1 MPKKR
6 KNLSESPSR
15 KVVDSERM
23 AASGEG
29 LVPPSGDVS
38 VSRAIYSVNQEEL
51 LNNMSEMFSD
61 LDASVV
67 YMVLSECDFKVENA
81 MDCLLELSTAA
92 KGVISSKVSG
102 FDSIASSLS
111 LVNQQ
116 SSVANEIVGESC
128 AKEDIVN
135 FKEESEESEKI
146 SSPDIQLTEE
156 LDPLI
161 QTAFEKYSL
170 RDKLYDS
177 TNDKITGKQP
187 VTLDQSNSNGINEF
201 PESEKSSLEFNV
213 LLSLQ
218 QAETENEKLENFS
231 SMLISEGHKSSQPA
245 VSKSSIQT
253 KDSSSAD
260 MDIFAQVSVRSS
272 LPEINTDN
280 APEVIKPANSE
291 VACRNLNQSQNI
303 VSDHGSLN
311 TSGHF
316 FQGLGEAGTTAS
328 GNSSSKCLEQ
338 QDGVMAVCSSQKSI
352 SLPEVFESLE
362 GSSFKSPQLA
372 DVQQGWNL
380 HFFPPTQHPPQP
392 PWNPMAP
399 VFYPSGGSHSFV
411 IPVAISPGQ
420 WRPVSDC
427 RTHGKRMPFPPP
439 VVSHVWDSNASPKV
453 WGNQDGIQKMN
464 LSQVHQPP
472 VCPVMRKKTH
482 LVGQVL
488 VLLRGVPGSGKS
500 FLARALLEDNPS
512 GIILSTDDYFYKNGQ
527 YQYDANCLGEAH
539 EWNRKQAK
547 EAFEKRISPIIIDNT
562 NIQAWEMKPYVAL
575 SQQYKYKVMFREPDT
590 WWKFKPKELERRNIH
605 GISKEKIK
613 RMLEHYERCLT
624 VNSILNSAIP
634 NKSENADWNEDP
646 CQGEGYGQKEVHAY
660 VKEERLF
667 ASASKPPELAEE
679 EKHASATS
687 SAVENN
693 LTDKYFQKEEEEIE
707 NNLREHVSENSN
719 IQGGVDISLSDYE
732 EKEVPLGQKTV
743 KREEIHRITETET
756 TKTNEVKSVETTHL
770 HICSCEHIQEHSDKI
785 LEVQTEKDQYNE
797 TEVEPVVTH
806 ERNIMKQNG
815 SSLDVSVRP
824 ELLNF
829 LGDWPVEQTIRQ
841 RTKRTRRTDK
851 FSMKRDKEDKATSQ
865 HLLDSHKSQ
874 VDLTD
879 IQQEVLPG
887 EKRQGE
893 ENLVSDSFCVLG
905 SDKITPELQMMGDW
919 PAMSSLQQRQH
930 RSRRISKRS
939 LSESD
944 EAGNNKCDIHKNVLD
959 TVDMLHGTSV
969 NTEELQDTVTSNFQE
984 PERVASENISEKKP
998 QHNKRTRKHHK
1009 LALTFTNSSMA
1020 LSKPEEQLSMLNL
1033 LEKEA
1038 EKHICK
1044 QPSRYSQTEPQDF
1057 ALLWRLEKKIIISEN
1072 IISENTKVLH
1082 GRLDAFR
1089 PKDMDA
1095 ASSSREKIPYRVMYD
1110 KSTHVEESELTSID
1124 ESENLNVLC
1133 KLFGSFSFD
1142 ALKDLYE
1149 RCNKDIVWATGLL
1162 LDSDE
1167 KLCKGEDI
1175 EFLQEAGTEPATTD
1189 LEFKANTNYGE
1200 NLKNSEQTS
1209 QIIGTNGIT
1218 QLSENNLSVCY
1229 AESETADILETDA
1242 KISDSLTRLPPG
1254 ASVKLKNTKDI
1265 APRTQAEGSGTDII
1279 KQSVSETQKI
1289 NLKAMSLVNETEE
1302 KPVVSQLDVGLCLPE
1317 NLHKV
1322 FNTAPNI
1329 LKSKLNKEIDSKLS
1343 ETYLESSKVNNMI
1356 RPLLQMDQAPL
1367 KNCASDVKELETYK
1381 ETQGNDM
1388 IATGGDREES
1398 KPSNMDEDRTKI
1410 LNPASLSSGS
1420 MNINCLE
1427 LALPPELALQLKEIF
1442 GPVGIDSGSL
1452 TVEDYVVHIDLNLAK
1467 VIHEKWKESI
1477 MKRQRMEDEYYKLL
1491 MQDGGGSAN
1500 QAFSPSAPQEEFFLC
1515 KKHPLHSPTTWAMT
1529 SSHNL
1534 ILRLK
1539 DLDDPNTILSQST
1552 DSKLQRKKMG
1562 CSSRSSTE
1570 THSENLATSEIFPFM
1585 DHWNAQTQ
1593 RVSLREIM
1601 SEEIALQEKQ
1611 DLKHVPSMARK
1622 DCAASLKEK
1631 QLFEMFPTIN
1641 QNFLMDIFKDNNYSL
1656 EQTEQFL
1663 NCVLEADPVKTVVAQ
1678 EIAQESDT
1686 LPSCSAIKNREKKAK
1701 KSKEAEDVLNEMV
1714 FQDIEY
1720 PGYDDFR
1727 AEAFL
1732 HQEKKQECLKKAE
1745 EAYRMGMKPVAAFY
1759 AQQGRLHE
1767 QKMKEANHAAAV
1779 QIFEKVNASL
1789 LPQNVLDL
1797 HGLHVDE
1804 AINHLSRVLLEK
1816 SHEYKQTGGK
1826 PYLCVITGRGNHS
1839 QGGVARIKPAAIKYL
1854 TSHNFRFTEIKPGCL
1869 KVTLK

>member
-6 KNLSESPSR
+6 KNLGVSPSR

-38 VSRAIYSVNQEEL
+38 VSGAIYSVNKEEL

-61 LDASVV
+61 LDPSVV
-67 YMVLSECDFKVENA
+67 YVVLSEYDFKVENA

-92 KGVISSKVSG
+92 KGVASSNVSG

-111 LVNQQ
+111 FVNQQ
-116 SSVANEIVGESC
+116 SSVANEIVGKSC

-135 FKEESEESEKI
+135 FKEESEKMA
-146 SSPDIQLTEE
+146 SPDIQLTEE
-156 LDPLI
+156 LDSLI

-177 TNDKITGKQP
+177 TNDIITGKQP

-201 PESEKSSLEFNV
+201 PEREKSSLGFNV

-231 SMLISEGHKSSQPA
+231 SVLISEGHKSSQPA

-280 APEVIKPANSE
+280 APEVIKTTNLE
-291 VACRNLNQSQNI
+291 VACRNLDQSQNI

-311 TSGHF
+311 ASGHF

-338 QDGVMAVCSSQKSI
+338 QEGVKALCSSQKSI
-352 SLPEVFESLE
+352 ILPEVFESLE

-380 HFFPPTQHPPQP
+380 HFSSPPQHPPQP

-420 WRPVSDC
+420 WRPVSDY
-427 RTHGKRMPFPPP
+427 RTHGKGMPFPPP
-439 VVSHVWDSNASPKV
+439 VVSHVWDSKACPKV
-453 WGNQDGIQKMN
+453 WENQDGILKMN

-472 VCPVMRKKTH
+472 ICPVMRKKTH

-500 FLARALLEDNPS
+500 FLARTLLEDNPS

-605 GISKEKIK
+605 GVSKEKIK
-613 RMLEHYERCLT
+613 RMLERYERCLT
-624 VNSILNSAIP
+624 VNSILNSAVP
-634 NKSENADWNEDP
+634 DKSENADWNEDP

-660 VKEERLF
+660 VKEGRLF

-693 LTDKYFQKEEEEIE
+693 LADKYFQKEEEEIE
-707 NNLREHVSENSN
+707 NNLREQVSEKSI

-732 EKEVPLGQKTV
+732 EKEVPLGEKAVQ
-743 KREEIHRITETET
+743 REEIHRITETET
-756 TKTNEVKSVETTHL
+756 SKTNEVKSVETTQL
-770 HICSCEHIQEHSDKI
+770 RICSCERIQEHSDKI

-797 TEVEPVVTH
+797 IEVEPEVTH
-806 ERNIMKQNG
+806 EKNIIKQNG
-815 SSLDVSVRP
+815 SSLAISVRP

-829 LGDWPVEQTIRQ
+829 LGDWPVEQSIRQ
-841 RTKRTRRTDK
+841 RTKRTRRIEK
-851 FSMKRDKEDKATSQ
+851 FSIKRDKEDKATSQ

-874 VDLTD
+874 VDLAD

-905 SDKITPELQMMGDW
+905 ADKITPELQMMGDW
-919 PAMSSLQQRQH
+919 PVMSSLQQRQH

-959 TVDMLHGTSV
+959 TVDMHHGTSV
-969 NTEELQDTVTSNFQE
+969 STEELQETVTSNFQE

-998 QHNKRTRKHHK
+998 QQNKRTRKHHK
-1009 LALTFTNSSMA
+1009 LALTFTNSSVA
-1020 LSKPEEQLSMLNL
+1020 LSRPEEQLSTLNL
-1033 LEKEA
+1033 LEEKP

-1082 GRLDAFR
+1082 GRLEAFR

-1095 ASSSREKIPYRVMYD
+1095 ASSSQEKIPYRVMYD
-1110 KSTHVEESELTSID
+1110 KSTHVEESELISID

-1149 RCNKDIVWATGLL
+1149 RCNKDIVWTTGLL

-1175 EFLQEAGTEPATTD
+1175 ECLQVAGTEPAITD

-1200 NLKNSEQTS
+1200 NFKNSEPTS
-1209 QIIGTNGIT
+1209 QIIGTDGIT
-1218 QLSENNLSVCY
+1218 QLSENSLSLCY

-1242 KISDSLTRLPPG
+1242 KISDSLTKLPLS
-1254 ASVKLKNTKDI
+1254 ASVKLKNTKGI

-1279 KQSVSETQKI
+1279 EQSVSETQKI
-1289 NLKAMSLVNETEE
+1289 NVKAMSLVNETEE
-1302 KPVVSQLDVGLCLPE
+1302 KPVVPQLDVGLCLPV

-1322 FNTAPNI
+1322 FNTVPTI
-1329 LKSKLNKEIDSKLS
+1329 LKSKLNKEIDNKFS

-1356 RPLLQMDQAPL
+1356 PPLLQMDQAPL
-1367 KNCASDVKELETYK
+1367 KNCASDVEELETYK
-1381 ETQGNDM
+1381 ETQGND
-1388 IATGGDREES
+1388 ISSIGGDREES
-1398 KPSNMDEDRTKI
+1398 KPSNMDEDRAKI
-1410 LNPASLSSGS
+1410 LNPASVSSGS
-1420 MNINCLE
+1420 MTINCLE

-1491 MQDGGGSAN
+1491 MQD
-1500 QAFSPSAPQEEFFLC
+1500 
-1515 KKHPLHSPTTWAMT
+1515 
-1529 SSHNL
+1529 
-1534 ILRLK
+1534 
-1539 DLDDPNTILSQST
+1539 LDDSNTILSQST
-1552 DSKLQRKKMG
+1552 DSKLQRKKMA
-1562 CSSRSSTE
+1562 CPSQSSTE
-1570 THSENLATSEIFPFM
+1570 THSENIPTSEIFTFM
-1585 DHWNAQTQ
+1585 DHWNAQMQ

-1601 SEEIALQEKQ
+1601 SEERALQEKQ
-1611 DLKHVPSMARK
+1611 DLKRVPSMARK
-1622 DCAASLKEK
+1622 DCAARLKEK

-1678 EIAQESDT
+1678 EIAQQSDT
-1686 LPSCSAIKNREKKAK
+1686 LPSCSAIKNREKK
-1701 KSKEAEDVLNEMV
+1701 
-1714 FQDIEY
+1714 
-1720 PGYDDFR
+1720 
-1727 AEAFL
+1727 
-1732 HQEKKQECLKKAE
+1732 
-1745 EAYRMGMKPVAAFY
+1745 
-1759 AQQGRLHE
+1759 GRLHE
-1767 QKMKEANHAAAV
+1767 QKMKEANHAAAL

-1789 LPQNVLDL
+1789 LPENVLDL

-1804 AINHLSRVLLEK
+1804 AINHLSRVLQEK

-1869 KVTLK
+1869 KVMLK

>member
-1 MPKKR
+1 M
-6 KNLSESPSR
+6 
-15 KVVDSERM
+15 
-23 AASGEG
+23 
-29 LVPPSGDVS
+29 
-38 VSRAIYSVNQEEL
+38 
-51 LNNMSEMFSD
+51 
-61 LDASVV
+61 
-67 YMVLSECDFKVENA
+67 KVENA

-92 KGVISSKVSG
+92 KGVASSKVSG

-135 FKEESEESEKI
+135 FKEESEKI
-146 SSPDIQLTEE
+146 PSPDIQLTEE
-156 LDPLI
+156 LDSLI
-161 QTAFEKYSL
+161 QTAFEKYNQ

-177 TNDKITGKQP
+177 TNDNITGKQP
-187 VTLDQSNSNGINEF
+187 MTLDQSNSNGINEF
-201 PESEKSSLEFNV
+201 PESEKSSLGFNV

-218 QAETENEKLENFS
+218 QAETENENLENFA

-260 MDIFAQVSVRSS
+260 MDIFTQVSVSSS
-272 LPEINTDN
+272 LPELDTDN
-280 APEVIKPANSE
+280 ASEVIKPKNSE
-291 VACRNLNQSQNI
+291 VACRNLDQSQNI
-303 VSDHGSLN
+303 VSDHGTLN
-311 TSGHF
+311 F
-316 FQGLGEAGTTAS
+316 FQGPVEAGTTAS

-338 QDGVMAVCSSQKSI
+338 QEGVCSGQKSI
-352 SLPEVFESLE
+352 SLPEAFESLE

-380 HFFPPTQHPPQP
+380 HFSPPPQQSPQP

-399 VFYPSGGSHSFV
+399 VFYPSSGSHSFV

-420 WRPVSDC
+420 WRPVSDY
-427 RTHGKRMPFPPP
+427 RTHGKGMPFPPP

-500 FLARALLEDNPS
+500 FLARTLLEDNPS

-605 GISKEKIK
+605 GVSKEKIK
-613 RMLEHYERCLT
+613 RMLDRYERCLT
-624 VNSILNSAIP
+624 VNSILNSAVP
-634 NKSENADWNEDP
+634 DKSENADWNEDP

-660 VKEERLF
+660 VKEETLF

-679 EKHASATS
+679 EKHASSTS

-693 LTDKYFQKEEEEIE
+693 LADRYFRKEEEEIE
-707 NNLREHVSENSN
+707 NNLREHVSENSI
-719 IQGGVDISLSDYE
+719 IQGSVDISLSDYE
-732 EKEVPLGQKTV
+732 EKEVPLGKKAV

-756 TKTNEVKSVETTHL
+756 SKTNEVKSEETTHL

-797 TEVEPVVTH
+797 IAVEPVVTH

-829 LGDWPVEQTIRQ
+829 LGDWPVEQSIRQ
-841 RTKRTRRTDK
+841 RTKRTRRIEK
-851 FSMKRDKEDKATSQ
+851 FSMKSDKEDKATSQ
-865 HLLDSHKSQ
+865 HLLDSHKAQ
-874 VDLTD
+874 VDLAD
-879 IQQEVLPG
+879 IQQEVLHG
-887 EKRQGE
+887 EKRQRE

-905 SDKITPELQMMGDW
+905 ADKITPELQMMGDW

-959 TVDMLHGTSV
+959 TVDVLHGTSV
-969 NTEELQDTVTSNFQE
+969 SSEELQDTETSNFQE
-984 PERVASENISEKKP
+984 PERIASDNISEKKP
-998 QHNKRTRKHHK
+998 QQNKRTRKHHK
-1009 LALTFTNSSMA
+1009 LALTFTNSSVA
-1020 LSKPEEQLSMLNL
+1020 LSKPEQLSTLNL
-1033 LEKEA
+1033 LE
-1038 EKHICK
+1038 EKSEKRICK

-1082 GRLDAFR
+1082 GRLEAFR
-1089 PKDMDA
+1089 PKDTDA
-1095 ASSSREKIPYRVMYD
+1095 ASSSQEKIPYRVMYD
-1110 KSTHVEESELTSID
+1110 KSTYVEESELISID

-1149 RCNKDIVWATGLL
+1149 RCNKDIVWATSLL

-1167 KLCKGEDI
+1167 KCKGEDI
-1175 EFLQEAGTEPATTD
+1175 ECLQEAGTVPATTD
-1189 LEFKANTNYGE
+1189 LEFKENTNYGE

-1209 QIIGTNGIT
+1209 QIIGTDGIT

-1242 KISDSLTRLPPG
+1242 KISDSLTRLPLS

-1265 APRTQAEGSGTDII
+1265 VPRTQAEDSGTDII
-1279 KQSVSETQKI
+1279 EQSVSDTQKI

-1302 KPVVSQLDVGLCLPE
+1302 KSVVSQLDVGLCLPVTLP
-1317 NLHKV
+1317 NV
-1322 FNTAPNI
+1322 FSTAPTI
-1329 LKSKLNKEIDSKLS
+1329 LKPKLNKEVDNKLS

-1356 RPLLQMDQAPL
+1356 LLLLQMDQAPL
-1367 KNCASDVKELETYK
+1367 KNCASDEEELETYK

-1388 IATGGDREES
+1388 ISIGGDREES

-1410 LNPASLSSGS
+1410 LNPTSLSSGS

-1452 TVEDYVVHIDLNLAK
+1452 TIEDYVVHIDLNLAK

-1477 MKRQRMEDEYYKLL
+1477 MKRQRKEDEYYKLL
-1491 MQDGGGSAN
+1491 MQD
-1500 QAFSPSAPQEEFFLC
+1500 
-1515 KKHPLHSPTTWAMT
+1515 
-1529 SSHNL
+1529 
-1534 ILRLK
+1534 
-1539 DLDDPNTILSQST
+1539 LDDSNTILSQST
-1552 DSKLQRKKMG
+1552 DSKLQRKKMA
-1562 CSSRSSTE
+1562 CPSQSSTE
-1570 THSENLATSEIFPFM
+1570 TRSENLATSEIFPFM

-1611 DLKHVPSMARK
+1611 DLKRVPSMARK
-1622 DCAASLKEK
+1622 DCAARLKEK

-1678 EIAQESDT
+1678 EIAQQSDT

-1701 KSKEAEDVLNEMV
+1701 KSKEAEDVLNEMA

-1732 HQEKKQECLKKAE
+1732 HQQKKQECLKKAE
-1745 EAYRMGMKPVAAFY
+1745 EAYRMGMKPVATFY

-1767 QKMKEANHAAAV
+1767 QKMKEANHDAAV

-1789 LPQNVLDL
+1789 LPENVLDL

-1804 AINHLSRVLLEK
+1804 AINHLSRVLQEK

-1869 KVTLK
+1869 KVMLK